1 MVTDVSFRTLRD
13 EFAGA
18 GTLKREAKSAFTFV
32 SERGAPLHLALGRP
46 KQLRLQTNTVRGTLT
61 LPPCWTGRG
70 GLALMAGAVLAR
82 KKAVNLSHRVWI

>member
-1 MVTDVSFRTLRD
+1 MVTDVSFRLLGDEWRALRV
-13 EFAGA
+13 
-18 GTLKREAKSAFTFV
+18 LKREGKSAFTFV

-70 GLALMAGAVLAR
+70 G
-82 KKAVNLSHRVWI
+82 I